1 MGDLII
7 LRSLDHDCCYFLHL
21 EIQGASFPW
30 QVNWQ
35 RDHNLPRSAGYV
47 FMSDGCRTP
56 YACGFDFFFFF
67 LLGNQNVYSWPQP
80 GGHSKIS

>member
-7 LRSLDHDCCYFLHL
+7 LSSLDHDCCYFLHL
-21 EIQGASFPW
+21 EIQGVSFPW

-47 FMSDGCRTP
+47 FMSDGCRTL
-56 YACGFDFFFFF
+56 YACGFDFFFFSSWAIKTCVPG
-67 LLGNQNVYSWPQP
+67 LNLGVIA
-80 GGHSKIS
+80 K